1 MIVKKI
7 ETFLRD
13 NVLNVSIL
21 LQSYKT
27 DVRRYIDLE
36 ELAKINIGDDIKV
49 QNNKIQIIKKN
60 NKMKYLLSTNCPSC
74 GNPLTPIFKDKEKKK
89 VAKYVCE
96 NLYGC
101 AGQRENLITK
111 WCAFYKISSLLPRI
125 TEFLKYFSLD
135 SFILDRTKKMAIEK
149 VIPMLYVINKEDML
163 RWIKDEKIA
172 DKIIN
177 EIQGTKNKVK
187 LMDIFILFPNDFT
200 KEEIAYLL
208 KEYKT
213 IENLFN
219 VSERDRIELAKKMQK
234 DSIMKLYAFVDK
246 HRDTIKLL
254 EENKV
259 NLTNK

>member
-13 NVLNVSIL
+13 NVLNVSII

-27 DVRRYIDLE
+27 DVRRYIDFE
-36 ELAKINIGDDIKV
+36 EISKINIGDDIKV
-49 QNNKIQIIKKN
+49 QNNKIQIVKKN
-60 NKMKYLLSTNCPSC
+60 NKMKYFLSTNCPSC
-74 GNPLTPIFKDKEKKK
+74 GNPLELIYSKDKKK
-89 VAKYVCE
+89 VEKYICT

-101 AGQRENLITK
+101 AGQRENLLTK

-135 SFILDRTKKMAIEK
+135 SFILDRTKKLAIER
-149 VIPMLYVINKEDML
+149 VIPMIYVINKEDIL
-163 RWIKDEKIA
+163 RWIKDEQIA
-172 DKIIN
+172 TKIIN
-177 EIQGTKNKVK
+177 EIQETKNKVK
-187 LMDIFILFPNDFT
+187 LMDIFILIPNDFT

-213 IENLFN
+213 IEKLFN

-246 HRDTIKLL
+246 HRETIKLL
-254 EENKV
+254 EDNKV
-259 NLTNK
+259 CLINK

>member
-13 NVLNVSIL
+13 NVLNISIL

-60 NKMKYLLSTNCPSC
+60 NKMKYLISTNCPSC

-89 VAKYVCE
+89 VEKYVCE

-101 AGQRENLITK
+101 SGQRENLLTK

-135 SFILDRTKKMAIEK
+135 NFILDRTKKMAIEK
-149 VIPMLYVINKEDML
+149 VIPLLYVVNKEDL
-163 RWIKDEKIA
+163 FRWIKNETLA
-172 DKIIN
+172 TKIIK
-177 EIQGTKNKVK
+177 EIESSKQKIK
-187 LMDIFILFPNDFT
+187 LQDIFILLPNKFT
-200 KEEIAYLL
+200 KEEIVWLL
-208 KEYKT
+208 EKYCT
-213 IENLFN
+213 IEKFFSI
-219 VSERDRIELAKKMQK
+219 SEKDRIKITEKFNK
-234 DSIMKLYAFVDK
+234 DTTMEIYNFIDTHKDTMSFLFDK
-246 HRDTIKLL
+246 
-254 EENKV
+254 
-259 NLTNK
+259 

>member
-60 NKMKYLLSTNCPSC
+60 NKMKYLISTNCPSC
-74 GNPLTPIFKDKEKKK
+74 GNPLTTIFKDKEKKK
-89 VAKYVCE
+89 VEKYVCE

-101 AGQRENLITK
+101 SGQRENLLTK

-135 SFILDRTKKMAIEK
+135 NFILDRTKKMAIEK
-149 VIPMLYVINKEDML
+149 VIPLLYVVNKEDL
-163 RWIKDEKIA
+163 FRWIKNETLA
-172 DKIIN
+172 TKIIK
-177 EIQGTKNKVK
+177 EIESSKQKIK
-187 LMDIFILFPNDFT
+187 LQDIFILLPNKFT
-200 KEEIAYLL
+200 KEEIVWLL
-208 KEYKT
+208 EKYCT
-213 IENLFN
+213 IEKFFSI
-219 VSERDRIELAKKMQK
+219 SEKDRIKITEKFNK
-234 DSIMKLYAFVDK
+234 DTTMEIYNFTDTHKDTMSFLFDK
-246 HRDTIKLL
+246 
-254 EENKV
+254 
-259 NLTNK
+259 

>member
-27 DVRRYIDLE
+27 DVRRYIDLA

-60 NKMKYLLSTNCPSC
+60 NKMKYFISTNCPSC
-74 GNPLTPIFKDKEKKK
+74 GSPLTPIFKDKEKKK
-89 VAKYVCE
+89 VEKYVCE

-101 AGQRENLITK
+101 SGQRENLLTK

-135 SFILDRTKKMAIEK
+135 NFILDRTKKMAIEK
-149 VIPMLYVINKEDML
+149 VIPLLYVVNKEDL
-163 RWIKDEKIA
+163 FRWIKNETLA
-172 DKIIN
+172 TKIIK
-177 EIQGTKNKVK
+177 EIEISKQKIK
-187 LMDIFILFPNDFT
+187 LQDIFILLPNKFT
-200 KEEIAYLL
+200 KEEIIYLL
-208 KEYKT
+208 EEYVT
-213 IENLFN
+213 IEKLFN
-219 VSERDRIELAKKMQK
+219 VSEKDRIKLTQKLKKEGVTN
-234 DSIMKLYAFVDK
+234 LYNFIDTNK
-246 HRDTIKLL
+246 DTIKLL
-254 EENKV
+254 EDNKIC
-259 NLTNK
+259 LTNK

>member
-36 ELAKINIGDDIKV
+36 ELVKINIGDDIKV

-60 NKMKYLLSTNCPSC
+60 NKMKYFLPTICPSC
-74 GNPLTPIFKDKEKKK
+74 GNPLTTIFKDKEKKK
-89 VAKYVCE
+89 VEKYVCE

-101 AGQRENLITK
+101 SGQRENLLTK

-135 SFILDRTKKMAIEK
+135 NFILDRTKKMAIEK
-149 VIPMLYVINKEDML
+149 VIPLLYVVNKEDLL
-163 RWIKDEKIA
+163 RWIKNETLA
-172 DKIIN
+172 TKIIK
-177 EIQGTKNKVK
+177 EIESSKQKIK
-187 LMDIFILFPNDFT
+187 LQDIFILLPNKFT
-200 KEEIAYLL
+200 KEEIVWLL
-208 KEYKT
+208 EKYCT
-213 IENLFN
+213 IEKFFSI
-219 VSERDRIELAKKMQK
+219 SEKDRIKITEKFNK
-234 DSIMKLYAFVDK
+234 DTAMEIYNFIDTHKDTMSFLFDK
-246 HRDTIKLL
+246 
-254 EENKV
+254 
-259 NLTNK
+259 